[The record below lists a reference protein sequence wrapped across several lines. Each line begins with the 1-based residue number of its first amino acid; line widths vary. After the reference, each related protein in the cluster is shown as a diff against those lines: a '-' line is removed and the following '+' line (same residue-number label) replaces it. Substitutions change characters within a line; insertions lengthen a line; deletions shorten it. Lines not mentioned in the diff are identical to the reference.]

1 VKSNIDPQVLNKQV
15 QAGLDRL
22 YNYQHP
28 DGGWGW
34 WQTDDSDAFMTAYV
48 LAGLSQ
54 AKAAGFEVK
63 QDAIDHGTGW
73 LRPQFDR
80 SEKVKTD
87 LRAYMAYALV
97 LSGTHETAVLDSV
110 WKQRST
116 LTAYGQALLGL
127 AMLEMNDSRA
137 NELSEQIEAAAKQDD
152 SQTWWPSD
160 QNYLMDYSGD
170 TTPQST
176 AYALKLINHADPN
189 SPLIP
194 KAAVYLVNH
203 RSDGY
208 YWDSTEQ
215 TAMVI
220 YGLTDYLERTKE
232 LQPNYSVEVQ
242 VNGKTVATR
251 KFTAADALA
260 PATTVVLNDSQ
271 LAPGVNQIR
280 IAKSGDGRLYWS
292 ARGEYYSNE
301 KKVVNSGSF
310 KLSVA
315 RQYYRLSSQQKDGRV
330 VYRLDNLTGPVQ
342 VGDTLAVRLT
352 VGGNDWRYLMIED
365 PIPSGTESI
374 ARDDL
379 YELDERP
386 NWWGHWFSNRE
397 LRDDRTTFFN
407 MYFPQGQHEYVYL
420 LKVVNPGVFRV
431 SPTSVEPMYQPEYL
445 STSDALTVTV
455 K

>member
-1 VKSNIDPQVLNKQV
+1 
-15 QAGLDRL
+15 
-22 YNYQHP
+22 
-28 DGGWGW
+28 
-34 WQTDDSDAFMTAYV
+34 M
-48 LAGLSQ
+48 
-54 AKAAGFEVK
+54 
-63 QDAIDHGTGW
+63 
-73 LRPQFDR
+73 RPQFDR

-97 LSGTHETAVLDSV
+97 LSGTQETAVLDSV
-110 WKQRST
+110 WNQRST

-127 AMLEMNDSRA
+127 AMLERDDSRA
-137 NELSEQIEAAAKQDD
+137 NELSKQVEAEAKQDD
-152 SQTWWPSD
+152 SQAWWPSD
-160 QNYLMDYSGD
+160 NNYLLDFYGD
-170 TTPQST
+170 TAPETT
-176 AYALKLINHADPN
+176 AYALKLLGHTDES
-189 SPLIP
+189 SPLLS
-194 KAAVYLVNH
+194 KAAIYLVNH
-203 RSDGY
+203 RGQGY
-208 YWDSTEQ
+208 YWESTEQ

-242 VNGKTVATR
+242 VNGKTVATK

-260 PATTVVLNDSQ
+260 PATTVVLNESQ
-271 LAPGVNQIR
+271 LAPGANQIR

-301 KKVVNSGSF
+301 AKVVNTGSF
-310 KLSVA
+310 KLSVV
-315 RQYYRLSSQQKDGRV
+315 REYYRLSPQQKDGRV
-330 VYRLDNLTGPVQ
+330 VYHLDKLAGAVQ
-342 VGDTLAVRLT
+342 VGDTLAVRIS
-352 VGGNDWRYLMIED
+352 VGGNNWRYLMIED

-379 YELDERP
+379 YELDQRP
-386 NWWGHWFSNRE
+386 DWWGRWFSNRE

-407 MYFPQGQHEYVYL
+407 MYFPQGQHEYIYL
-420 LKVVNPGVFRV
+420 LKVVDPGVFRV

>member
-1 VKSNIDPQVLNKQV
+1 
-15 QAGLDRL
+15 
-22 YNYQHP
+22 
-28 DGGWGW
+28 
-34 WQTDDSDAFMTAYV
+34 
-48 LAGLSQ
+48 
-54 AKAAGFEVK
+54 
-63 QDAIDHGTGW
+63 
-73 LRPQFDR
+73 
-80 SEKVKTD
+80 
-87 LRAYMAYALV
+87 LV
-97 LSGTHETAVLDSV
+97 S
-110 WKQRST
+110 
-116 LTAYGQALLGL
+116 
-127 AMLEMNDSRA
+127 
-137 NELSEQIEAAAKQDD
+137 
-152 SQTWWPSD
+152 
-160 QNYLMDYSGD
+160 
-170 TTPQST
+170 
-176 AYALKLINHADPN
+176 
-189 SPLIP
+189 
-194 KAAVYLVNH
+194 H
-203 RSDGY
+203 RSDAY

-242 VNGKTVATR
+242 VNSKTVVTR

-280 IAKSGDGRLYWS
+280 IVKSGDGRLYWS

-301 KKVVNSGSF
+301 KKVVNAGTF
-310 KLSVA
+310 QLSAV
-315 RQYYRLSSQQKDGRV
+315 RQYYKLTSMQKDGKI
-330 VYRLDNLTGPVQ
+330 VYHLDPLTGPVQ
-342 VGDTLAVRLT
+342 VGDTLAVRIT

-379 YELDERP
+379 YELDDRP
-386 NWWGHWFSNRE
+386 NWWGRWFSNRE

-445 STSDALTVTV
+445 STSDALTVAV